1 MKLSGKKI
9 LLGITG
15 GIAAYKTPQLVRLL
29 VKQGA
34 QVRVV
39 MTPDAHH
46 FVTPLSLSTVS
57 RNPVLTEFF
66 AATDGSWNNHVEL
79 ALWADLIL
87 IAPLTANTLA
97 KMANGQCDNLLL
109 AIYLSAKS
117 PVMVAPAMD
126 LDMYQHPSVR
136 INIETVKAYG
146 NHVIPAASGEL
157 ASGLSGEGRM
167 PEPDEIVQAV
177 LHHFLSK
184 NTLQGKRILLTAGPT
199 FEAIDPVRFIGNH
212 SSGKMGIA
220 LADELALRGSSV
232 TLICGPSVI
241 KASHPSVKRIDV
253 TSAQQMYEAAIP
265 TFKESDAAIL
275 AAAVADYTPAK
286 TSPTKIKK
294 KDEKMTLQLVKT
306 PDILASLGKLKTN
319 KQVLVGFA
327 LETEDEEAYA
337 IEKLKKKNLD
347 FIVLNSL
354 NDPGAGFKHDTN
366 KISIIDKNLKVI
378 RFGLKSK
385 NEVAADIAD
394 YLETVLKSIKK

>member
-39 MTPDAHH
+39 MTPEAHQ
-46 FVTPLSLSTVS
+46 FVTSLSLSTVS
-57 RNPVLTEFF
+57 KHPVLTDFYS
-66 AATDGSWNNHVEL
+66 TDGTWNNHVEL

-97 KMANGQCDNLLL
+97 KMANGYCDNLLL
-109 AIYLSAKS
+109 ATYLSAKS

-126 LDMYQHPSVR
+126 LDMYQHASVR
-136 INIETVKAYG
+136 INLETLKAYG
-146 NHVIPAASGEL
+146 NIVIPAASGEL

-167 PEPDEIVQAV
+167 PEPEELVQAV
-177 LHHFLSK
+177 IHHFLAK
-184 NTLQGKRILLTAGPT
+184 NTLLGKHILLTAGPT
-199 FEAIDPVRFIGNH
+199 FESIDPVRFIGNH

-220 LADELALRGSSV
+220 LADELALRGASV
-232 TLICGPSVI
+232 TLLCGPTNI
-241 KASHPSVKRIDV
+241 KTNHPSVKRIDV
-253 TSAQQMYEAAIP
+253 TNAQEMYEHAIQL
-265 TFKESDAAIL
+265 FKESDAAIL
-275 AAAVADYTPAK
+275 AAAVADYRPVK
-286 TSPTKIKK
+286 ISSFKIKK
-294 KDEKMTLQLVKT
+294 KDETLTLQLEKT
-306 PDILASLGKLKTN
+306 PDILASLGKMKTK

-327 LETEDEEAYA
+327 LETDQEELHAK
-337 IEKLKKKNLD
+337 EKLKKKNLD

-378 RFGLKSK
+378 RYGLKPK
-385 NEVAADIAD
+385 TEVAADIAD
-394 YLETVLKSIKK
+394 YLETIINNVQ

>member
-1 MKLSGKKI
+1 MNLSGKKI

-57 RNPVLTEFF
+57 RNPVLTEFY
-66 AATDGSWNNHVEL
+66 APADGLWNNHVEL

-97 KMANGQCDNLLL
+97 KMAHGQSDNLLL
-109 AIYLSAKS
+109 AVYLSAKS

-136 INIETVKAYG
+136 INLETLKAYG

-167 PEPDEIVQAV
+167 PEPEELVQAII
-177 LHHFLSK
+177 HHFSAK
-184 NTLQGKRILLTAGPT
+184 NTLLGKRILITAGPT
-199 FEAIDPVRFIGNH
+199 YESIDPVRFIGNH

-220 LADELALRGSSV
+220 LADELAHRGASV
-232 TLICGPSVI
+232 TLVCGPSVI
-241 KASHPSVKRIDV
+241 KTSHPSVKRIDV
-253 TSAQQMYEAAIP
+253 TSALEMYEAA
-265 TFKESDAAIL
+265 TMAFKESDAAIL
-275 AAAVADYTPAK
+275 AAAVADYMPAK
-286 TSPTKIKK
+286 VSSSKIKK
-294 KDEKMTLQLVKT
+294 KDDKMTLQLVKT
-306 PDILASLGKLKTN
+306 PDILASLGKVKTR

-327 LETEDEEAYA
+327 LETDEEETHAK
-337 IEKLKKKNLD
+337 EKLKKKNLD

-354 NDPGAGFKHDTN
+354 NDSGAGFKHDTN
-366 KISIIDKNLKVI
+366 KISIIDRNLKVI
-378 RFGLKSK
+378 RYGLKSK
-385 NEVAADIAD
+385 TEVAADIAD
-394 YLETVLKSIKK
+394 YLETIINHVQ

>member
-39 MTPDAHH
+39 MTPEAHQ
-46 FVTPLSLSTVS
+46 FVTSLSLSTVS
-57 RNPVLTEFF
+57 KHPVLTDFYS
-66 AATDGSWNNHVEL
+66 TDGTWNNHVEL

-97 KMANGQCDNLLL
+97 KMANGYCDNLLL
-109 AIYLSAKS
+109 ATYLSAKC

-126 LDMYQHPSVR
+126 LDMYQHASVW
-136 INIETVKAYG
+136 INLETLKAYG
-146 NHVIPAASGEL
+146 NIVIPAASGEL

-167 PEPDEIVQAV
+167 PEPEELVQAV
-177 LHHFLSK
+177 IHHFLAK
-184 NTLQGKRILLTAGPT
+184 NTLLGKHILLTAGPT
-199 FEAIDPVRFIGNH
+199 FESIDPVRFIGNH

-220 LADELALRGSSV
+220 LADELALRGASV
-232 TLICGPSVI
+232 TLLCGPTNI
-241 KASHPSVKRIDV
+241 KTNHPSVKRIDV
-253 TSAQQMYEAAIP
+253 TNAQEMYEHAIQL
-265 TFKESDAAIL
+265 FKESDAAIL
-275 AAAVADYTPAK
+275 AAAVADYRPVK
-286 TSPTKIKK
+286 ISSFKIKK
-294 KDEKMTLQLVKT
+294 KDETLTLQLEKT
-306 PDILASLGKLKTN
+306 PDILASLGKMKTK

-327 LETEDEEAYA
+327 LETDQEELHAK
-337 IEKLKKKNLD
+337 EKLKKKNLD

-366 KISIIDKNLKVI
+366 KISIIEKNLKVI
-378 RFGLKSK
+378 RYGLKSK
-385 NEVAADIAD
+385 TEVAADIAD
-394 YLETVLKSIKK
+394 YLETIINNVQ

>member
-1 MKLSGKKI
+1 MNLSGKKI

-15 GIAAYKTPQLVRLL
+15 GIAAYKIPQLVRLL

-46 FVTPLSLSTVS
+46 FVTPLTLSTVS
-57 RNPVLTEFF
+57 RNPVLTDFYGENG
-66 AATDGSWNNHVEL
+66 TWNNHVDL

-87 IAPLTANTLA
+87 VAPLTANTLA
-97 KMANGQCDNLLL
+97 KMAQGQCDNLLL
-109 AIYLSAKS
+109 AVYLSAKS
-117 PVMVAPAMD
+117 PVMLAPAMD

-136 INIETVKAYG
+136 INIETLKAFG
-146 NHVIPAASGEL
+146 HQVIPAANGEL

-167 PEPDEIVQAV
+167 PEPEELLQQV

-184 NTLQGKRILLTAGPT
+184 NTLQGKRILITAGPT
-199 FEAIDPVRFIGNH
+199 YEAIDPVRFIGNH

-220 LADELALRGSSV
+220 LADELALRGASV
-232 TLICGPSVI
+232 TLICGPSNI
-241 KASHPSVKRIDV
+241 KSNHPSVNRIDV
-253 TSAQQMYEAAIP
+253 TSANEMYQAAVEA
-265 TFKESDAAIL
+265 FKNSDAAIL
-275 AAAVADYTPAK
+275 AAAVADYMPANV
-286 TSPTKIKK
+286 SSSKIKK
-294 KDEKMTLQLVKT
+294 KEDNMTLQLIKT
-306 PDILASLGKLKTN
+306 PDILASLGKMKTK

-327 LETEDEEAYA
+327 LETDEEETHA

-366 KISIIDKNLKVI
+366 KISIIDRNLKVI
-378 RFGLKSK
+378 RYGLKSK
-385 NEVAADIAD
+385 AEVAVDIAD
-394 YLETVLKSIKK
+394 YLETVLKKVQG

>member
-1 MKLSGKKI
+1 MNLSGKKI

-46 FVTPLSLSTVS
+46 FVTPLALATVS
-57 RNPVLTEFF
+57 RNPVLTDFYG
-66 AATDGSWNNHVEL
+66 TDGEWNNHVEL

-97 KMANGQCDNLLL
+97 KMAQGQCDNLLL

-117 PVMVAPAMD
+117 PVMLAPAMD
-126 LDMYQHPSVR
+126 LDMYQHPVVR
-136 INIETVKAYG
+136 INIETLKAFG
-146 NHVIPAASGEL
+146 HHVIPAASGEL

-167 PEPDEIVQAV
+167 PEPEELLQQV

-184 NTLQGKRILLTAGPT
+184 NTLQGKRIMLTAGPT
-199 FEAIDPVRFIGNH
+199 YEAIDPVRFIGNH

-220 LADELALRGSSV
+220 LADELALRGASV
-232 TLICGPSVI
+232 TLVCGPSMI
-241 KASHPSVKRIDV
+241 KSSHPSVKRIDV
-253 TSAQQMYEAAIP
+253 ISANEMYKAAVEA
-265 TFKESDAAIL
+265 FKDSDAAIL
-275 AAAVADYTPAK
+275 AAAVADYMPE
-286 TSPTKIKK
+286 SVSSTKIKK
-294 KDEKMTLQLVKT
+294 SEDKMTLQLVKT
-306 PDILASLGKLKTN
+306 PDILASLGKMKTK

-327 LETEDEEAYA
+327 LETNDEEKHA

-366 KISIIDKNLKVI
+366 KISIIDRNFKVI

-385 NEVAADIAD
+385 SQVAADIAD
-394 YLETVLKSIKK
+394 YLETVLKNVQK

>member
-66 AATDGSWNNHVEL
+66 AAADGLWNNHVEL

-87 IAPLTANTLA
+87 VAPLTANTLA
-97 KMANGQCDNLLL
+97 KMAHGQCDNLLL
-109 AIYLSAKS
+109 AVYLSAKS

-126 LDMYQHPSVR
+126 LDMYQHAAVR
-136 INIETVKAYG
+136 INLETLKAYG
-146 NHVIPAASGEL
+146 NHIIPAAHGEL

-167 PEPDEIVQAV
+167 PEPEELVQAV
-177 LHHFLSK
+177 INHFLAK
-184 NTLQGKRILLTAGPT
+184 NSLQGKRILLTAGPT

-220 LADELALRGSSV
+220 LADELALRGASV
-232 TLICGPSVI
+232 TLICGPTAI
-241 KASHPSVKRIDV
+241 KNTHPSVLRIDV
-253 TSAQQMYEAAIP
+253 TSAQEMYEHATQI
-265 TFKESDAAIL
+265 FKQSDIAIL
-275 AAAVADYTPAK
+275 AAAVADYRPAK
-286 TSPTKIKK
+286 ISTSKIKK
-294 KDEKMTLQLVKT
+294 KEEKMILELEKT
-306 PDILASLGKLKTN
+306 PDILASLGKVKTS
-319 KQVLVGFA
+319 KQILVGFA
-327 LETEDEEAYA
+327 LETDQEEMHAK
-337 IEKLKKKNLD
+337 EKLKKKNLD

-354 NDPGAGFKHDTN
+354 NDPGAGFKYDTN
-366 KISIIDKNLKVI
+366 KISIINKNLKVI
-378 RFGLKSK
+378 RYGLKSK
-385 NEVAADIAD
+385 TEVAADIAD
-394 YLETVLKSIKK
+394 YLETIINNVQ